1 MHAEHALRPGTG
13 PAAELL
19 LHLARGLLGSAKAR
33 LEEARNGFQAA
44 QQLATALVAR
54 PALSAELRGLHIQTL
69 VRLGDTSAARV
80 RIGELTAHDR
90 TSGATRVSLATLH
103 LAEDNPEATVDVL
116 APVLDGSAPAM
127 KITAVHASLL
137 LALARDLLGDKEA
150 AESSVERALELAEP
164 DALMYPFVATPVRR
178 LLENHPRHRT
188 ADAALLSDILDV
200 LAGSSLL
207 THPQPRQDLSDS
219 ELRVLRYLPSN
230 LSAAEIGNQLYLS
243 VTTIKT
249 PHAPHLRQARRA
261 SPHRS
266 GRPCA
271 RTAPTG
277 AFRPALLSAQ
287 HGSTLRVGSRSSARS
302 ALSIHRLEAAGRE
315 LAVQLLAHDLGG
327 SGRIGHGRR
336 CSDTVRALGGC
347 PGVRPRRQRVCQ

>member
-1 MHAEHALRPGTG
+1 MEAGCLAYLAVATTILRSFTLGREQCLEAIAIAEAHGWATEPIVVIAPAALAAIEVAQGRFDEARHWLLHAEHALRPGTG

-33 LEEARNGFQAA
+33 LEEARNEFQAA

-164 DALMYPFVATPVRR
+164 DALVYPFVATPVRR

-188 ADAALLSDILDV
+188 AHAALLSDILDV
-200 LAGSSLL
+200 LAGSSLP
-207 THPQPRQDLSDS
+207 TRPQPRQDLSDS

-249 PHAPHLRQARRA
+249 HMRHIYAKLGVHRRTEAVDRARELRLLAP
-261 SPHRS
+261 
-266 GRPCA
+266 
-271 RTAPTG
+271 
-277 AFRPALLSAQ
+277 
-287 HGSTLRVGSRSSARS
+287 SAR
-302 ALSIHRLEAAGRE
+302 
-315 LAVQLLAHDLGG
+315 
-327 SGRIGHGRR
+327 
-336 CSDTVRALGGC
+336 
-347 PGVRPRRQRVCQ
+347 PY